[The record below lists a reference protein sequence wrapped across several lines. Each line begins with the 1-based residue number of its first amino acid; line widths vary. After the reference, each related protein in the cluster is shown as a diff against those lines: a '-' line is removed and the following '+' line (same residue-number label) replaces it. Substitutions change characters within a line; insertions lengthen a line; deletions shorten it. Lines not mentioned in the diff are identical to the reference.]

1 MRNRRLRAV
10 IISLVGLCAASSAAQ
25 QPAVYTIVSREGRRP
40 LPYRA
45 QGGNDM
51 VALADVAAAFGLTV
65 REDVA
70 AGGIIVTTATNRTI
84 VLTPGQPLAS
94 ADGRVV
100 SLPAAPARD
109 GRAWL
114 VPIEFLS
121 RALAPALGGRID
133 VRRRSHLIVVGDL
146 RVPRVTAAIEADA
159 ARARVTLDIAPSTP
173 RSVTQ
178 DGQRL
183 IVRLEADAIDLQ
195 AAQPP
200 TRDIVTAVRASDA
213 PQNIIIELGPKAGP
227 FQTSVQA
234 REGGERLIIDV
245 AAQGALP
252 PAPATP
258 PVDTPLEAPP
268 LPDLSAAG
276 GIRTIVID
284 PGHGGDDAGAR
295 GTGGTAEKD
304 VALAI
309 AFRVKA
315 AIEARLGVR
324 VLLTRDSDRAMRVD
338 ERTSLANNNKA
349 DLFISLHA
357 NAAATVGP
365 TGAEVFT
372 LAREGYAA
380 EAQPN
385 AAPSASLP
393 VFGGGA
399 RALEI
404 IAWDTAQ
411 MQRLPESE
419 RLSRLMLA
427 ELGARVPMNKRSLDK
442 APFRVL
448 IGANMP
454 AVLIE
459 TGFLTN
465 PDQEAALAGDALR
478 NEIAQAIAAAVARYR
493 DGGDVDAI
501 PPAPVP
507 SAPASGGV
515 RR

>member
-10 IISLVGLCAASSAAQ
+10 IIALAAFTAASSSAQ
-25 QPAVYTIVSREGRRP
+25 QPAAYTIVSREGRRP
-40 LPYRA
+40 LPFRA

-51 VALADVAAAFGLTV
+51 VALADIAAAFALTV

-70 AGGIIVTTATNRTI
+70 AGGIVVTTATNKTI

-114 VPIEFLS
+114 VPVEFLS

-133 VRRRSHLIVVGDL
+133 VRRRSHLVVVGDV
-146 RVPRVTAAIEADA
+146 RVPQVAVTVEADA
-159 ARARVTLDIAPSTP
+159 SRVRLTFDITPSTP
-173 RSVTQ
+173 RAVTQ
-178 DGQRL
+178 DGRRL

-195 AAQPP
+195 VAQASS
-200 TRDIVTAVRASDA
+200 RDIVAAVRQSDA

-227 FQTSVQA
+227 FQASVQA
-234 REGGERLIIDV
+234 RDGGDRLIVDV
-245 AAQGALP
+245 AAEGALP
-252 PAPATP
+252 APPVTPVTP
-258 PVDTPLEAPP
+258 PSATPLEPPP
-268 LPDLSAAG
+268 LSDLSAAG
-276 GIRTIVID
+276 GIRTVVID

-295 GTGGTAEKD
+295 GGGGTTEKD
-304 VALAI
+304 VTLAI
-309 AFRVKA
+309 ARRVKA

-324 VLLTRDSDRAMRVD
+324 VLLTRDDDRAMRVD

-365 TGAEVFT
+365 SGAEVFA

-380 EAQPN
+380 ESLPN
-385 AAPSASLP
+385 AGPAASLP

-399 RALEI
+399 RSLEI
-404 IAWDTAQ
+404 IPWDTAQ

-419 RLSRLMLA
+419 RLARIVLA
-427 ELGARVPMNKRSLDK
+427 ELGARVPMNPRALDK

-465 PDQEAALAGDALR
+465 PDQERALAGNALQ

-493 DGGDVDAI
+493 DGGDVETQ
-501 PPAPVP
+501 
-507 SAPASGGV
+507 GTG
-515 RR
+515 R